1 MTERI
6 APLLR
11 WAEGYYPS
19 RAIEPPDIGDMNL
32 TDAELIELFACVPTR
47 LVHLALVDQPAIR
60 DRLVDPVL
68 ADAALAAWQRHDL
81 PLTEPNA
88 NPVA

>member
-19 RAIEPPDIGDMNL
+19 RATEPPDIAGMNL
-32 TDAELIELFACVPTR
+32 TDAELIELFARVPSR
-47 LVHLALVDQPAIR
+47 RAHHALVDQPAIR
-60 DRLVDPVL
+60 NRLSDTTL
-68 ADAALAAWQRHDL
+68 SDAVSAAWLRTQ
-81 PLTEPNA
+81 
-88 NPVA
+88 

>member
-19 RAIEPPDIGDMNL
+19 RLIEPPDIAGMNL
-32 TDAELIELFACVPTR
+32 TDAELIELFARVPSR
-47 LVHLALVDQPAIR
+47 RAHHALVEPAIR
-60 DRLVDPVL
+60 DRLSDTAL
-68 ADAALAAWQRHDL
+68 ADAALAAWGRTQ
-81 PLTEPNA
+81 
-88 NPVA
+88 